1 MNSSSDR
8 NPVLLIHG
16 LWDTHAIFKA
26 MTAYLSQLGWT
37 VYSLDLIPNNGDA
50 GLDVLAQ
57 QVADFTAATFGS
69 QQLFDIVGYSM
80 GAIVSRY
87 YVQRLGGIDRVQR
100 FVTIAAPHHGTVTA
114 YATRKTGC
122 VQMRPNSAFI
132 NDLNRDISLLEQLNF
147 TSIWTPFDAMI
158 VPAISSKLPVGKNV
172 QVPVA
177 MHHLM
182 VADKKSLNAVAEALA
197 SPLDR
202 SPTDG
207 SRDRSL
213 PAPVSGA

>member
-1 MNSSSDR
+1 MNSASDR
-8 NPVLLIHG
+8 NPVLLLHG
-16 LWDTHAIFKA
+16 LWDTNAIFKA
-26 MTAYLSQLGWT
+26 MTAYLSQLDWA

-57 QVADFTAATFGS
+57 QVADFADATFGS
-69 QQLFDIVGYSM
+69 QQPFDLVGYSM

-87 YVQRLGGIDRVQR
+87 YVQRLGGIHRVQR
-100 FVTIAAPHHGTVTA
+100 FVTISAPHYGTATA

-122 VQMRPNSAFI
+122 IQMRPNSAFLK
-132 NDLNRDISLLEQLNF
+132 DLNRDVSILNQLNF

-182 VADKKSLNAVAEALA
+182 VADKRSLKAVAEALA
-197 SPLDR
+197 SPVCR
-202 SPTDG
+202 G
-207 SRDRSL
+207 E
-213 PAPVSGA
+213 AFGQII